1 MDNIPPALARLQHMN
16 QDVIGGRNALTP
28 VLKRDDAMREWER
41 RQTGKVAAV
50 QPYPQ
55 LEYLHQQAELV
66 ASQGLANWNP
76 GPGGGSRYT
85 GVGVSGQPPPTSGLA
100 HAYHIPQTNQ
110 PLVVDEDRRDV
121 VMSSVRNAA
130 RGDGPNTTFGVSS
143 DAVTSPSQV
152 YTSGT
157 TTGNRYPNYSQP
169 SQQSQTSSDIS
180 NLYVPMQ
187 PDQFVGYQGSSTQ
200 NQAAN
205 RVGGGL
211 GGGGPPSLPAA
222 FYPGGANAS
231 GQMQGGVK
239 DARKQ
244 SNPEIWPR

>member
-1 MDNIPPALARLQHMN
+1 MDNIPPALARLQHMS

-28 VLKRDDAMREWER
+28 VLKRDDAIREWER

-66 ASQGLANWNP
+66 ASQGLANWHP
-76 GPGGGSRYT
+76 GQSGGNRYT
-85 GVGVSGQPPPTSGLA
+85 GVGGSGQPPPTSGLA

-110 PLVVDEDRRDV
+110 PMVVDEDRRDV
-121 VMSSVRNAA
+121 VMTSVRNAA
-130 RGDGPNTTFGVSS
+130 RSDGPNTAFGASA

-152 YTSGT
+152 YTTTT
-157 TTGNRYPNYSQP
+157 TTGNRYTTYPQS
-169 SQQSQTSSDIS
+169 SQQSQPSSDIS

-187 PDQFVGYQGSSTQ
+187 PDQFVGYQGSGTQ
-200 NQAAN
+200 NPTTN
-205 RVGGGL
+205 RVV
-211 GGGGPPSLPAA
+211 GGGGPPPLAA
-222 FYPGGANAS
+222 SFYPGGVNAA
-231 GQMQGGVK
+231 GQLQGGVK

>member
-1 MDNIPPALARLQHMN
+1 MS

-28 VLKRDDAMREWER
+28 VLKRDDAIREWER
-41 RQTGKVAAV
+41 RQTGKVVAA

-66 ASQGLANWNP
+66 TSQGLSNWHP
-76 GPGGGSRYT
+76 GPGGNRFT
-85 GVGVSGQPPPTSGLA
+85 GVRGSGQPPPTSGLA
-100 HAYHIPQTNQ
+100 HAYHIPQTN
-110 PLVVDEDRRDV
+110 PSLVADEERRDV

-130 RGDGPNTTFGVSS
+130 RSDGPNTAFGASS

-152 YTSGT
+152 YTGTT
-157 TTGNRYPNYSQP
+157 TTGNRYPAYPQS

-187 PDQFVGYQGSSTQ
+187 PDQFMGYQNPPTQ
-200 NQAAN
+200 NQGAN
-205 RVGGGL
+205 RI
-211 GGGGPPSLPAA
+211 GGGGQPLPAS
-222 FYPGGANAS
+222 FYSGGVNAA
-231 GQMQGGVK
+231 GQVQGGVK

-244 SNPEIWPR
+244 SNPEVWPR

>member
-1 MDNIPPALARLQHMN
+1 MS

-28 VLKRDDAMREWER
+28 VLKRDDAIREWER
-41 RQTGKVAAV
+41 RQTGKVVAA

-66 ASQGLANWNP
+66 ASQGLANWHP
-76 GPGGGSRYT
+76 GPGGGNRYV
-85 GVGVSGQPPPTSGLA
+85 GVGGSGQPPTSGLA
-100 HAYHIPQTNQ
+100 HAYHIPTAN
-110 PLVVDEDRRDV
+110 PSLVVDDDRRDV

-130 RGDGPNTTFGVSS
+130 RSDGPNTAFGASS

-152 YTSGT
+152 YSTTT
-157 TTGNRYPNYSQP
+157 TTGNRYPTYPQS

-187 PDQFVGYQGSSTQ
+187 PDQFVGYQGSSAQ

-205 RVGGGL
+205 RIGGGGL
-211 GGGGPPSLPAA
+211 GGGGQPPLPAS
-222 FYPGGANAS
+222 FYPGGANSS
-231 GQMQGGVK
+231 GQVQGGIK
-239 DARKQ
+239 DVRKQ
-244 SNPEIWPR
+244 SNPDVWPR

>member
-1 MDNIPPALARLQHMN
+1 MDNIPPALARLQHMS

-28 VLKRDDAMREWER
+28 VLKRDDAIREWER
-41 RQTGKVAAV
+41 RQTGKVVPA

-55 LEYLHQQAELV
+55 LEYLHQQAEIA
-66 ASQGLANWNP
+66 ASQGLTNW
-76 GPGGGSRYT
+76 GSQNRYT
-85 GVGVSGQPPPTSGLA
+85 GVGGSGQPPPTSALA

-130 RGDGPNTTFGVSS
+130 RSDGPNTAFGATS

-152 YTSGT
+152 YTTTT
-157 TTGNRYPNYSQP
+157 TTGSRYPAYSQP
-169 SQQSQTSSDIS
+169 SQQSQPSSDIS
-180 NLYVPMQ
+180 TLYVPMQ

-200 NQAAN
+200 NPATN
-205 RVGGGL
+205 RVGGGGL
-211 GGGGPPSLPAA
+211 GGGGPPALPTS
-222 FYPGGANAS
+222 FYPGGVNAS
-231 GQMQGGVK
+231 GPVQGGVK

>member
-1 MDNIPPALARLQHMN
+1 MDNVPPALARLQHMS

-28 VLKRDDAMREWER
+28 VLKRDDAIREWER
-41 RQTGKVAAV
+41 RQTGKVVAA

-66 ASQGLANWNP
+66 TSQGLANWHP
-76 GPGGGSRYT
+76 GPGGGNRYA
-85 GVGVSGQPPPTSGLA
+85 GVGGSGQPPTSGLA
-100 HAYHIPQTNQ
+100 HAYHIPPTNP
-110 PLVVDEDRRDV
+110 PLVDEDRKDV

-130 RGDGPNTTFGVSS
+130 RSDGPNTAFGASS

-152 YTSGT
+152 YASTT
-157 TTGNRYPNYSQP
+157 TTGNRYPTYPQS

-200 NQAAN
+200 NQGAN
-205 RVGGGL
+205 RIGGGSL
-211 GGGGPPSLPAA
+211 GGNGPPPLPPS
-222 FYPGGANAS
+222 FYPGGVNTS
-231 GQMQGGVK
+231 VPVQGVK

-244 SNPEIWPR
+244 SNPDVWPR

>member
-1 MDNIPPALARLQHMN
+1 MS
-16 QDVIGGRNALTP
+16 QDVIEGRNALTP
-28 VLKRDDAMREWER
+28 VLKRDDAIREWER

-55 LEYLHQQAELV
+55 LEYLHQQAEIV
-66 ASQGLANWNP
+66 ASQGLANWHP
-76 GPGGGSRYT
+76 GPGGGNRYT
-85 GVGVSGQPPPTSGLA
+85 GVGGSGRPPPTSALA
-100 HAYHIPQTNQ
+100 HAYHIPQTSQ

-130 RGDGPNTTFGVSS
+130 RSDGPNTAFGAAS

-152 YTSGT
+152 FTSTPATGT
-157 TTGNRYPNYSQP
+157 RYPPYSQS

-187 PDQFVGYQGSSTQ
+187 PDQFVGYQGPSTQ

-205 RVGGGL
+205 RVGGGGL
-211 GGGGPPSLPAA
+211 GGGGPPLPAS
-222 FYPGGANAS
+222 FYPGGVNAS
-231 GQMQGGVK
+231 GPVPGVVK

-244 SNPEIWPR
+244 SNTEIWPR

>member
-1 MDNIPPALARLQHMN
+1 MS

-28 VLKRDDAMREWER
+28 VLKRDDAIREWER
-41 RQTGKVAAV
+41 RQTGKVAAA

-66 ASQGLANWNP
+66 ASQGLSNWHP
-76 GPGGGSRYT
+76 GPGNGNRYT
-85 GVGVSGQPPPTSGLA
+85 GVGGSGQPPPTSGLA
-100 HAYHIPQTNQ
+100 HTYHIPPTN
-110 PLVVDEDRRDV
+110 PLLVVDEDRRDV

-130 RGDGPNTTFGVSS
+130 RSDVPNTTFGASS
-143 DAVTSPSQV
+143 DAVTSPSQT
-152 YTSGT
+152 YTSTT
-157 TTGNRYPNYSQP
+157 TTGNRYPTYPQS

-200 NQAAN
+200 NQGAN
-205 RVGGGL
+205 RIGGGSL
-211 GGGGPPSLPAA
+211 GGGGAPLPTT
-222 FYPGGANAS
+222 FYPGGTNTS
-231 GQMQGGVK
+231 VQVQGGVK

-244 SNPEIWPR
+244 SNPDVWPR

>member
-1 MDNIPPALARLQHMN
+1 MDNIPPALARLQHMS

-28 VLKRDDAMREWER
+28 VLKRDDAIREWER
-41 RQTGKVAAV
+41 RQTGKVVAA

-55 LEYLHQQAELV
+55 LEYLHQQAEIV
-66 ASQGLANWNP
+66 ASQGLANWHP
-76 GPGGGSRYT
+76 GPGGGNRYT
-85 GVGVSGQPPPTSGLA
+85 GAGGSGQPPTSALA

-110 PLVVDEDRRDV
+110 PLVVEEDRRDV

-130 RGDGPNTTFGVSS
+130 RSDGPNTAFGAAS

-152 YTSGT
+152 YTST
-157 TTGNRYPNYSQP
+157 TTTRYPTYPQS

-187 PDQFVGYQGSSTQ
+187 PDQFAGYPGSSTQ
-200 NQAAN
+200 SQATN
-205 RVGGGL
+205 RVVGGGL
-211 GGGGPPSLPAA
+211 GGSGPPPLPAA
-222 FYPGGANAS
+222 FYAGGVNTS
-231 GQMQGGVK
+231 GPVQGGVK